1 MFHVAIS
8 QLTTSR
14 LELPE
19 EIASLADHGFDCL
32 SLWRAKLSDVG
43 HTAAAAMLTEAGMRV
58 SSLQWAGGFTGG
70 DGRSF
75 AESIED
81 AVEAIDAAAA
91 VGAPVLVVHS
101 GCRGGHTRSHA
112 RRLLVDALET
122 LAPLAARAGV
132 VLAVKPVHAAAASG
146 CSFLTRVVDALD
158 LIEDLADPAVRLAV
172 DLWQCADA
180 PEVSRLLPRLSAATA
195 VVHVADRIGPPT
207 VELERL
213 PAGHGTLPL
222 ESLALSLID
231 HGYCGTFEFDPVGET
246 VAALGY
252 DRVLTETRQVADAW
266 ATAVEERLLW
276 SRAAA
281 AVWQIAGHRLAAATV
296 AGTGL
301 DQRPWSAAWVGDQF
315 RSAGSRRSQAS
326 HQSVSRG

>member
-8 QLTTSR
+8 QLTMSR
-14 LELPE
+14 SELPE
-19 EIASLADHGFDCL
+19 EIASLAGHGFECL
-32 SLWRAKLSDVG
+32 SLWRAKLSDIG
-43 HTAAAAMLTEAGMRV
+43 HTAAASMLTEAGIRV

-70 DGRSF
+70 DGRTF

-81 AVEAIDAAAA
+81 AVEAIDVAHA

-112 RRLLVDALET
+112 RRLLVHALET
-122 LAPLAARAGV
+122 LAPLAGRAGV
-132 VLAVKPVHAAAASG
+132 VLAVKPVHAAAAPG

-158 LIEDLADPAVRLAV
+158 LIEDLADPAVRMAA
-172 DLWQCADA
+172 DLWQFGDDPAL
-180 PEVSRLLPRLSAATA
+180 PRLLPRLAAATA
-195 VVHVADRIGPPT
+195 VVQVADRIGPPT
-207 VELERL
+207 SELERL

-222 ESLALSLID
+222 ESLVLALID
-231 HGYCGTFEFDPVGET
+231 HGYGGAFEFDAVGEA
-246 VAALGY
+246 VATLGY
-252 DRVLTETRQVADAW
+252 DRVLRETRKVADAW

-281 AVWQIAGHRLAAATV
+281 AVWQTAGHRLAAATV
-296 AGTGL
+296 AGNGL
-301 DQRPWSAAWVGDQF
+301 DQRPWSGVWSGDQF

-326 HQSVSRG
+326 HQIVSRG